1 MSLNVVEMMVG
12 SGGSGFW
19 GENPPTDPK
28 GLGSVGGDPPPT
40 IGLVGL
46 GDGRS
51 VSSKSSG
58 LVE

>member
-1 MSLNVVEMMVG
+1 MSPDVVEMMVE
-12 SGGSGFW
+12 SGGSSFW

-40 IGLVGL
+40 IELVGS

-51 VSSKSSG
+51 VSSRSG
-58 LVE
+58 ELVE

>member
-12 SGGSGFW
+12 SGGLGFW

-51 VSSKSSG
+51 VSSRSSG